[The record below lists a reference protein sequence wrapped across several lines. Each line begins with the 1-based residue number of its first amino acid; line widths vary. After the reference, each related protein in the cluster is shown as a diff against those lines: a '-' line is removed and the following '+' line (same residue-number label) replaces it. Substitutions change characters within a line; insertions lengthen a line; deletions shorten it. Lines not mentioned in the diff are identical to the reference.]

1 MLKTLTIVLALTAI
15 GAGSAA
21 NAQAC
26 GGGCCM
32 SMSHSGM
39 NMAPSKPDEM
49 NMDGME
55 MPPAPASPS
64 AARSTR
70 RYSYEPSMRS
80 YSAPRTRSFRSSP
93 NSLPK
98 SDPGRYNF

>member
-1 MLKTLTIVLALTAI
+1 MQPGISAGVAAFQARMADRPFDTNALTTLLSQSQRFLA
-15 GAGSAA
+15 
-21 NAQAC
+21 
-26 GGGCCM
+26 
-32 SMSHSGM
+32 
-39 NMAPSKPDEM
+39 
-49 NMDGME
+49 MDGME
-55 MPPAPASPS
+55 TPPAPEAPS